1 MHALPMFEFFVPE
14 HQTILSPVIL
24 VGPPSVQLQ
33 KPVIL
38 SFQHC
43 ANMRQGGWV
52 LSVFKSE
59 SPIDEPPYWRV
70 SSLIEVSLVKSHIA

>member
-1 MHALPMFEFFVPE
+1 MSNPRALPE

-24 VGPPSVQLQ
+24 VGPPSVQLM
-33 KPVIL
+33 KPVIV

-52 LSVFKSE
+52 LSIYKSE

-70 SSLIEVSLVKSHIA
+70 SIAITTKLPSVMTSQ